1 MDRSRVNR
9 QLAVA
14 VPKVPLTGHYRA
26 FAGDRQAPIVKRQ
39 SSSANRQ
46 APIVKAARFEEH
58 RVSRL
63 PLWSGGSTFGIE
75 PIRVR

>member
-14 VPKVPLTGHYRA
+14 VPKLPLTGHNRA
-26 FAGDRQAPIVKRQ
+26 FAGD
-39 SSSANRQ
+39 RQ

-63 PLWSGGSTFGIE
+63 PLWSRGSTFGIE

>member
-26 FAGDRQAPIVKRQ
+26 FAGDRQTPN
-39 SSSANRQ
+39 ANRQ